1 MSYYYP
7 GGRAPGGR
15 PSGQRPVRRSGYEA
29 QNETNGVPTL
39 DDYNRL
45 VGAYNELLQAH
56 NEMKA
61 GAEKQTRLLSE
72 ANEALKIRDEA
83 LRNQGED
90 LKQALAEVAFLKAV
104 ANQQQKENEKRK
116 DLSYE
121 ELQERYMRLQ
131 AEMENLRRRWE
142 QRAASDT
149 AEARRTILRDM
160 LPLADHLE
168 MALQHGGEL
177 DGKKAKNFVGNIE
190 ATQRAFQDA
199 LRRYGVE
206 PIVAEGAPFDPNIH
220 EAVGQ
225 IPLANAP
232 SGTETGQVAH
242 VVQRGYM
249 DGNSLLRPARVLVAG
264 E

>member
-1 MSYYYP
+1 M
-7 GGRAPGGR
+7 
-15 PSGQRPVRRSGYEA
+15 
-29 QNETNGVPTL
+29 QNENNQMPTL
-39 DDYNRL
+39 DDYNHL
-45 VGAYNELLQAH
+45 VQAYNEL
-56 NEMKA
+56 KA
-61 GAEKQTRLLSE
+61 GAEKQATLLEE
-72 ANEALKIRDEA
+72 AQEALQVRDEA
-83 LRNQGED
+83 LKKQGED

-116 DLSYE
+116 ELSYE

-168 MALQHGGEL
+168 MALQHGAALEG
-177 DGKKAKNFVGNIE
+177 DKAKSFVGNIE
-190 ATQRAFQDA
+190 ATLRAFIES

-206 PIVAEGAPFDPNIH
+206 PIAADGAVFDPNLH

-225 IPLANAP
+225 VPLANAP
-232 SGTETGQVAH
+232 AGTKPGDVAH

-249 DGNSLLRPARVLVAG
+249 DGDTLLRPARVLVAS